1 MISMCYYYLS
11 KEEYNNNYDNDAES
25 YLWKSI
31 EYVSNYSI
39 NDYNKRDIK
48 TLLFRTYERLGNKS
62 WNKNYKND
70 MLKII
75 TKKQINIMFLR
86 IIL

>member
-48 TLLFRTYERLGNKS
+48 TLLFRTYER
-62 WNKNYKND
+62 
-70 MLKII
+70 
-75 TKKQINIMFLR
+75 
-86 IIL
+86 